1 MGLKV
6 RGRIEGFA
14 EAVASPA
21 PAPGGGAV
29 AAVCG
34 ALSAALARMVAG
46 IALEKRAY
54 REVRRELL
62 TICKESETLQDRL
75 LELAEE
81 DSKAYSAVI
90 KALSLPKAT
99 QAEKLKRSTAVQSAL
114 RKATEVPL
122 ETMKECL
129 KVLDLSKTALEKGSR
144 EAFTDAGTAALIAH
158 AALEGAG
165 LNVRVNLLSIK
176 DKAFSRRTESHMRS
190 LAGKAGTL
198 MKEIQKTIA
207 KRF

>member
-1 MGLKV
+1 MGLKG
-6 RGRIEGFA
+6 RGKLEDFA

-46 IALEKRAY
+46 IALDKQEY

-62 TICKESETLQDRL
+62 TVCKESETLQNRL

-99 QAEKLKRSTAVQSAL
+99 PAEKLRRETAVQRAL

-122 ETMKECL
+122 ETMKQCL
-129 KVLDLSKTALEKGSR
+129 EVLDLSKIALEKGSR

-176 DKAFSRRTESHMRS
+176 DKAFSRRTESHMRI
-190 LAGKAGTL
+190 LAGMAGTR
-198 MKEIQKTIA
+198 MKEIQRIIA

>member
-1 MGLKV
+1 M
-6 RGRIEGFA
+6 
-14 EAVASPA
+14 
-21 PAPGGGAV
+21 
-29 AAVCG
+29 
-34 ALSAALARMVAG
+34 
-46 IALEKRAY
+46 
-54 REVRRELL
+54 L
-62 TICKESETLQDRL
+62 TVCKESEILQNRL

-99 QAEKLKRSTAVQSAL
+99 PAEKVRRETTVQRAL

-122 ETMKECL
+122 ETMEECL
-129 KVLDLSKTALEKGSR
+129 KVLDLSKAALEKGSR

-158 AALEGAG
+158 AALGGAG

-176 DKAFSRRTESHMRS
+176 DKAFSRKTESHMRS
-190 LAGKAGTL
+190 LAGSAGTRI
-198 MKEIQKTIA
+198 KEIQRIIA